1 MAKNYYE
8 VLGVSKTA
16 DEKEIKTAYRRL
28 ARKLHPDVNPNDKT
42 AEGKF
47 KEISAAYEVLSD
59 DKKRTDYDRSLGY
72 SSPVTSKRPYKP
84 PPRPHQNPTPRAST
98 AASAPPPPPGT
109 FNVEMWEAWHY
120 GEGAEAQ
127 PSVKQKNSWMNLVR
141 PASFAARVRAITRHR
156 ISSPA
161 IPPPA
166 PTRTQVNNK
175 HQSYFARKAAREA
188 HERKQRM
195 REAAEAAAEAE
206 ASSADPGEALR
217 MKRDARRQAGDG
229 GGAAGQTKESCAVS

>member
-1 MAKNYYE
+1 MVELYRLLNVTRQATLN
-8 VLGVSKTA
+8 
-16 DEKEIKTAYRRL
+16 DIKSSYRKL
-28 ARKLHPDVNPNDKT
+28 ALELHPDRNGGSAAKT
-42 AEGKF
+42 AQF
-47 KEISAAYEVLSD
+47 RSITAAYEVLSD

-72 SSPVTSKRPYKP
+72 SSLVTSKRPYKP

-166 PTRTQVNNK
+166 PTCAQVNNK

-229 GGAAGQTKESCAVS
+229 GGAAGQTKESGVVS